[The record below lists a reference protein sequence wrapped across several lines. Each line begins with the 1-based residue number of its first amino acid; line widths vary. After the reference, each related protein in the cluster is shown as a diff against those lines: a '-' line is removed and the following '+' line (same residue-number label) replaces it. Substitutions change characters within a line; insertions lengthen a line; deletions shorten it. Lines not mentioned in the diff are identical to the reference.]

1 MWIFAIT
8 STYVPPH
15 VNPYRRFPQGISVRF
30 GPNLHGQRSVV
41 EPAGRTV
48 EWPGGETPGPN
59 LAGGNSI
66 TKRMQLLCSIS

>member
-1 MWIFAIT
+1 MPHRT
-8 STYVPPH
+8 SIR
-15 VNPYRRFPQGISVRF
+15 YRRFPQGTICEIL